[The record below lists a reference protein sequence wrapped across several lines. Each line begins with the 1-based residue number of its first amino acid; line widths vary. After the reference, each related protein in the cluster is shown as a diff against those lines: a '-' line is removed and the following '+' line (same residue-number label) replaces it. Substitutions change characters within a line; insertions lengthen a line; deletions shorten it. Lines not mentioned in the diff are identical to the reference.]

1 MAETGPASALTDL
14 SDLKPERSARQDQN
28 RAENGASIVFSKRSM
43 YGA

>member
-1 MAETGPASALTDL
+1 MAETGPAS
-14 SDLKPERSARQDQN
+14 KPERSARQDQN